1 MIDEIIIDPEFESKI
16 PPLTDEEFEQL
27 EANIL
32 EEGAVIHPLILWNGI
47 LVDGHNRYHIVE
59 RYPQIKYTTYDKHF
73 DDRFAAI
80 AWICR
85 NQLGRRNLTPEQKK
99 YLIGKQYEAEK
110 SSYGANEGFR
120 GNQYCEMVSSQNG
133 NLPKK
138 EKTCERIARENGIS
152 KNTVIKAEQ
161 FSKAV
166 DIADEAVPGIRQE
179 ILSGNLRPTERE
191 LSAIARASPEE
202 RSELVDQL
210 REPKRPS
217 RKKAPEIQKIEE
229 ISEKMLS
236 QQGDGGIE
244 AMIYELDDALDSL
257 MFRWSLCFE
266 SYCQYLSHAQCRASI
281 LELIR
286 KGLEYFEK
294 TKGGLIDN
302 D

>member
-1 MIDEIIIDPEFESKI
+1 MRTNRKREWYK
-16 PPLTDEEFEQL
+16 QKY
-27 EANIL
+27 
-32 EEGAVIHPLILWNGI
+32 
-47 LVDGHNRYHIVE
+47 GH
-59 RYPQIKYTTYDKHF
+59 K
-73 DDRFAAI
+73 
-80 AWICR
+80 
-85 NQLGRRNLTPEQKK
+85 GRT
-99 YLIGKQYEAEK
+99 I
-110 SSYGANEGFR
+110 F
-120 GNQYCEMVSSQNG
+120 
-133 NLPKK
+133 
-138 EKTCERIARENGIS
+138 
-152 KNTVIKAEQ
+152 
-161 FSKAV
+161 KAV
-166 DIADEAVPGIRQE
+166 DIADEVVPGIRQE

-191 LSAIARASPEE
+191 LSAITRASPEE

-217 RKKAPEIQKIEE
+217 RKKGPEIQKIEE

-266 SYCQYLSHAQCRASI
+266 SYCQYLSDAQCRASI
-281 LELIR
+281 MELIR